1 MADFK
6 THTTVAAALSAP
18 LAATAAMTGFADMRE
33 AVIYALAGTL
43 GGLLPDID
51 ADDSIS
57 IRLVFRLF
65 GALAAG
71 LVVLF
76 WMTTL
81 PHWQVLILAAAAFLL
96 VLYPLR
102 WLFEQYTVHRGLL
115 HSLLANLLFAA
126 VSVLIGYHLFGLGAR
141 AAWGVA
147 GFVFFGATVHLLLD
161 EIYSVDL
168 SGMRV
173 KRSFGTALKLTD
185 WGQPL
190 ASMGLLLATLVGI
203 WLSPDTDAWH
213 PAFAWLP
220 ELALAD
226 WFERGVNT
234 LRQLWS

>member
-18 LAATAAMTGFADMRE
+18 LAATAAMTGFASMRE

-51 ADDSIS
+51 ADDSIA

-65 GALAAG
+65 GALTAG
-71 LVVLF
+71 LVVLY

-81 PHWQVLILAAAAFLL
+81 PHWQVLVLAGLGFML
-96 VLYPLR
+96 VLYPMR

-115 HSLLANLLFAA
+115 HSLLANALFTAI
-126 VSVLIGYHLFGLGAR
+126 SVLMAYHLFRLGAR
-141 AAWGVA
+141 ASWGVG

-168 SGMRV
+168 TGMRV

-190 ASMGLLLATLVGI
+190 ASLGLLAGCLLGI
-203 WLSPDTDAWH
+203 WLSPDADAWR

-220 ELALAD
+220 ELALME
-226 WFERGVNT
+226 WFERGLGS
-234 LRQLWS
+234 LRQLFS